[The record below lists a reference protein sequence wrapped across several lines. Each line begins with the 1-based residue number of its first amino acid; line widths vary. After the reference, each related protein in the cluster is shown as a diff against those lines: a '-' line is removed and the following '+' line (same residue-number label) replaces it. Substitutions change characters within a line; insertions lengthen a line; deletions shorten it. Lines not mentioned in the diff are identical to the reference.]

1 MKNLLTIITI
11 TFLEVTTIFCQ
22 NKLYNGSF
30 ETGSGVSICP
40 GQSFNNYLSNWKSRY
55 DDDGSTGYCYSNTC
69 PAYHWHSPDW
79 FYYISGNNNNC
90 YSEKVESKFE
100 THYVG
105 FAPYEL
111 IQQKL
116 TNSNKLVV
124 GKKYRVDFNIY
135 NPVKTE
141 QVQNYP
147 NYTLLNVILSKNK
160 IKYKKENS
168 KFYCTEKYKKHT
180 TPGDEILLY
189 SLDMGTVPVAQQ
201 NPQFF
206 YPKSNWQKVSF
217 IFTAQ
222 NSFINAYN
230 WVSFELVNKDI
241 NYGCTTSYIYLDD
254 ISLYETDFCNLDPCD
269 RTDGPIA
276 ASGPH
281 RVGPDPNDLHAPFC
295 VNKLDNV
302 SEAKDIYIL
311 WNGDEVSHLP
321 NVYSVNGIYNP
332 IYWNGKTGGGG
343 QTAGQVWYT
352 WSMRIFNACGEYD
365 YAVNFFKDGD
375 VSTVIDVPPVNPPYN
390 NSVVTPLPC
399 CEAQPDIYVQNVI
412 IYGSGLAE
420 YVAMNNIY
428 TAGNVI
434 VQYDADNVIFQAG
447 NEIHL
452 TPGFHAQAGSHFHAY
467 IAPCTP
473 NAHYKNEIQ
482 NNDSLI
488 LTELSLNIPDS
499 LIEYSI
505 PVKDSAVLVN
515 YKPATY
521 SPVIFPKINHG
532 SFNISVDGLY
542 NELLVLE
549 IFNSSG
555 ISVYR
560 KQIVFSEAIT
570 MDITGLSQGLY
581 IIKLNSSK
589 VAYTDKIIYQ

>member
-1 MKNLLTIITI
+1 MA
-11 TFLEVTTIFCQ
+11 
-22 NKLYNGSF
+22 
-30 ETGSGVSICP
+30 
-40 GQSFNNYLSNWKSRY
+40 
-55 DDDGSTGYCYSNTC
+55 D
-69 PAYHWHSPDW
+69 
-79 FYYISGNNNNC
+79 
-90 YSEKVESKFE
+90 
-100 THYVG
+100 
-105 FAPYEL
+105 YE
-111 IQQKL
+111 IAEQKL
-116 TNSNKLVV
+116 TGNNKLEEDYHYLV
-124 GKKYRVDFNIY
+124 KLYIYIHNTDVDGSPHPNPTNSVLNIY
-135 NPVKTE
+135 
-141 QVQNYP
+141 
-147 NYTLLNVILSKNK
+147 LAKNK
-160 IKYKKENS
+160 IKYKKQAGKHKWWCS
-168 KFYCTEKYKKHT
+168 DKYKEFNRSGTQTIKLLQSFDLANYSMLEWH
-180 TPGDEILLY
+180 EI
-189 SLDMGTVPVAQQ
+189 
-201 NPQFF
+201 
-206 YPKSNWQKVSF
+206 SF
-217 IFTAQ
+217 IFTAPKP
-222 NSFINAYN
+222 NFN
-230 WVSFELVNKDI
+230 WFGIEVSNKEYWTGDNCRI
-241 NYGCTTSYIYLDD
+241 SYTLIDAV
-254 ISLYETDFCNLDPCD
+254 SLEKTDFCNLDPCD

-311 WNGDEVSHLP
+311 WNGAEVSHLP

-352 WSMRIFNACGEYD
+352 WSMRLFNACGEYD

>member
-1 MKNLLTIITI
+1 
-11 TFLEVTTIFCQ
+11 
-22 NKLYNGSF
+22 
-30 ETGSGVSICP
+30 
-40 GQSFNNYLSNWKSRY
+40 
-55 DDDGSTGYCYSNTC
+55 
-69 PAYHWHSPDW
+69 
-79 FYYISGNNNNC
+79 
-90 YSEKVESKFE
+90 
-100 THYVG
+100 
-105 FAPYEL
+105 
-111 IQQKL
+111 
-116 TNSNKLVV
+116 
-124 GKKYRVDFNIY
+124 
-135 NPVKTE
+135 
-141 QVQNYP
+141 
-147 NYTLLNVILSKNK
+147 
-160 IKYKKENS
+160 
-168 KFYCTEKYKKHT
+168 
-180 TPGDEILLY
+180 
-189 SLDMGTVPVAQQ
+189 
-201 NPQFF
+201 
-206 YPKSNWQKVSF
+206 
-217 IFTAQ
+217 
-222 NSFINAYN
+222 
-230 WVSFELVNKDI
+230 
-241 NYGCTTSYIYLDD
+241 
-254 ISLYETDFCNLDPCD
+254 
-269 RTDGPIA
+269 
-276 ASGPH
+276 
-281 RVGPDPNDLHAPFC
+281 
-295 VNKLDNV
+295 
-302 SEAKDIYIL
+302 
-311 WNGDEVSHLP
+311 
-321 NVYSVNGIYNP
+321 
-332 IYWNGKTGGGG
+332 
-343 QTAGQVWYT
+343 
-352 WSMRIFNACGEYD
+352 
-365 YAVNFFKDGD
+365 
-375 VSTVIDVPPVNPPYN
+375 
-390 NSVVTPLPC
+390 
-399 CEAQPDIYVQNVI
+399 
-412 IYGSGLAE
+412 
-420 YVAMNNIY
+420 MNNIY